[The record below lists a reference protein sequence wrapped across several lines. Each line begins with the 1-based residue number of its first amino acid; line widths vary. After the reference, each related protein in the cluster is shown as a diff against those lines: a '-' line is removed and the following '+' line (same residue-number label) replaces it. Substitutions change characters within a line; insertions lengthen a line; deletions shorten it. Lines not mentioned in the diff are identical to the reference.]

1 MGRAID
7 MERRLDSLEFKVNE
21 ILLMLDELANTNTT
35 QEHIDLHEETK
46 EEKTNDEG
54 SSKSSGKSDKGK
66 SVSKTKSSK
75 DSGSSK

>member
-1 MGRAID
+1 MGRAIEVD
-7 MERRLDSLEFKVNE
+7 KRLDALEFKVNE

-35 QEHIDLHEETK
+35 QEHIDLHEATK

-54 SSKSSGKSDKGK
+54 DGKSSGESNKRKPTSKAKSN
-66 SVSKTKSSK
+66 K

>member
-46 EEKTNDEG
+46 EEKTDTKGNGDSG
-54 SSKSSGKSDKGK
+54 SKPDKGK
-66 SVSKTKSSK
+66 SNAKAKPSK

>member
-1 MGRAID
+1 MGRAIE
-7 MERRLDSLEFKVNE
+7 MEKRLDVLEFKVNE

-54 SSKSSGKSDKGK
+54 NGKSSGKSNKRK
-66 SVSKTKSSK
+66 STAKSKSNE
-75 DSGSSK
+75 DAGSSK